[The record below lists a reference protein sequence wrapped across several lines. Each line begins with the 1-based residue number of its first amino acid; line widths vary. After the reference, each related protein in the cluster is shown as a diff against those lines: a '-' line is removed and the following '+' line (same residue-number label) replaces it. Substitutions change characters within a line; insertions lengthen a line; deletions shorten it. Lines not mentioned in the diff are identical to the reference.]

1 MLDYSSLSDEALV
14 QCIARHDQTALS
26 QLYDRYGTP
35 VYSLVLRIVQDA
47 KLAEEATQDTF
58 VKVWR
63 NPERW
68 DPDKGRFVSWLLTVA
83 RYTAI
88 DLLRAELRQVTA
100 HASSLDGTHIK
111 PGTDPVDNPALND
124 NRLLYALL
132 DELPPEQ
139 AQLVRLGFF
148 QGMTHKQLAE
158 TLNLPLGTVK
168 TRVRLGLQKLR
179 VLWLEATRQH
189 E

>member
-14 QCIARHDQTALS
+14 QCIARQDQTALS
-26 QLYDRYGTP
+26 QLYDRYSTP
-35 VYSLVLRIVQDA
+35 VYSLILRIVQDA
-47 KLAEEATQDTF
+47 KLAEEAAQDTF
-58 VKVWR
+58 IKVWR

-68 DPDKGRFVSWLLTVA
+68 NPEKGRFISWLLTVA

-88 DLLRAELRQVTA
+88 DLLRAELRQVTT
-100 HASSLDGTHIK
+100 HASSLDGAHINS
-111 PGTDPVDNPALND
+111 DVNPVDNPTLTN
-124 NRLLYALL
+124 NRLLYTLL

-158 TLNLPLGTVK
+158 SLNLPLGTVK